1 MRLGVL
7 GPLAVWDDEGEPV
20 RVAETKVR
28 ALLAD
33 LLAHEGGPV
42 SADRLIHDLWGDHL
56 PGNPAGALQA
66 KVSQLRRVLGRE
78 RLVRQPPGYRL
89 RLDPADDVDVARF
102 GRLVAQARS
111 VTDPRARAALLT
123 EALGLWRGAAYADFA
138 DEEFARAARECLA
151 EQRLAVL
158 EERAEARLAA
168 GDHLLLAGE
177 LAALV
182 AEHPLRERLRVV
194 QMQALY
200 RAGHQGEAL
209 ASYEDLRTRLA
220 DELGACPGPA
230 VSALHQAMLRQD
242 PTLSSITPIADGSV
256 GGSAGSAGGSAGSA
270 VILEG
275 PAGAPAGAA
284 VAPAGSAVAPAGP
297 AVAPAG
303 SAVIPAG
310 PAGAPAGA
318 AGAPVP
324 AGPGGGP
331 VPAGHVVVAAEGG
344 PAVVAAEGGPAV
356 VAAEGGPAVVPAAAG
371 QDVTP
376 ATADH
381 TDAPAPAGRAVL
393 PSSGASPAGSPHA
406 GPSRAGAR
414 PAGSSY
420 PAPSHDAPSPAGS
433 SRPGAQPAGS
443 SYPAPPHTPSP
454 HPAPPHLPSPHP
466 ASAHPASA
474 HPASPHPASPH
485 PASPHPASPHPAPAL
500 PETAP
505 APATTAPPAPAPVPG
520 NLPVPLTALIGR
532 EGSLVELSRLLGRQ
546 RLVTLTGPGGVGKTR
561 LAVAA
566 AQEVVGEG
574 SGLPDGAWFVEFA
587 GVRSAGPDDL
597 AGLVAATL
605 GIRDDAPSA
614 PPATG
619 SGATSPVHRL
629 TAALRDRR
637 TLLVLDN
644 CEHVVAA
651 AAELA
656 ALLLRSAPQLRILTT
671 SQEPLA
677 LAGETVF
684 LVEPLPT
691 PDAVRLFTERAAA
704 CAPGFRLGT
713 GEGAAADHAA
723 VAEICRR
730 LDGIPLAL
738 ELAATRVRALGVREL
753 AARLGDR
760 FRVLTSG
767 QRGAP
772 ARQQTLRAMID
783 WSWELLS
790 APERLVLSRLAV
802 HRDGCG
808 LDAAEAVCAGE
819 GVARG
824 AVLDLVTR
832 LVEKSLVVVTDGPA
846 GPRYRLLESVA
857 AYATERLRE
866 TADEPAARERHLRHY
881 LALAE
886 HAEQRLRGPRQR
898 DWLTRLDT
906 EACNLRAALDEAVR
920 RAAAGHSEEAVRL
933 ATALSWWWLL
943 RGRLTEARRGLAAV
957 LTATAGRCDPEL
969 ALLHCG
975 FGLLT
980 GERTVTC
987 HAEAIP
993 DPVRRAR
1000 ALWLNAYGRFS
1011 VGDLDGSR
1019 ALNTRALIH
1028 FEAADEQW
1036 GIAAAL
1042 GLRAALALVRGDL
1055 DGLARDGQRS
1065 RALFRGLGDR
1075 WGELQTVSPLAA
1087 LAEIKGEYEQAAH
1100 RQHEGLQIA
1109 RELSLEAEVS
1119 ARLSGLGRLAL
1130 LAHDFD
1136 RARELHEQARRIAVD
1151 QGYKYG
1157 EIHADMGLALGARR
1171 SGDTDA
1177 AEAHLLRI
1185 RDAHAD
1191 VSSPA
1196 GDHLLHAELG
1206 FLAELRGD
1214 AARSAAHHLRS
1225 LAIAHR
1231 LDEPRALALSLE
1243 GLAGTAALAG
1253 DRSGACC
1260 AALLLGAAH
1269 AARRSVGAPL
1279 PPAERGDVDRVT
1291 AAARAVLGR
1300 RAFTEA
1306 FERGARLSPAEAE
1319 RHARTALA
1327 GLADRAA

>member
-20 RVAETKVR
+20 QVPETKVR

-33 LLAHEGGPV
+33 LLAHDGGPV
-42 SADRLIHDLWGDHL
+42 SADRLIDDLWGDQL

-78 RLVRQPPGYRL
+78 RLLRQPPGYGL
-89 RLDPADDVDVARF
+89 RLDPADEVDVERF
-102 GRLVAQARS
+102 GRLVAEARA
-111 VTDPRARAALLT
+111 VADPRARADLLT
-123 EALGLWRGAAYADFA
+123 EALGLWRGPAYADFA
-138 DEEFARAARECLA
+138 DEEFVRAARECLA

-182 AEHPLRERLRVV
+182 AEHPLRERLRAV

-200 RAGHQGEAL
+200 RSGHQGEAL

-220 DELGACPGPA
+220 AELGACPGPTL
-230 VSALHQAMLRQD
+230 SALHQAMLRQD
-242 PTLSSITPIADGSV
+242 PGLD
-256 GGSAGSAGGSAGSA
+256 
-270 VILEG
+270 
-275 PAGAPAGAA
+275 
-284 VAPAGSAVAPAGP
+284 
-297 AVAPAG
+297 
-303 SAVIPAG
+303 
-310 PAGAPAGA
+310 
-318 AGAPVP
+318 
-324 AGPGGGP
+324 
-331 VPAGHVVVAAEGG
+331 
-344 PAVVAAEGGPAV
+344 
-356 VAAEGGPAVVPAAAG
+356 
-371 QDVTP
+371 
-376 ATADH
+376 AT
-381 TDAPAPAGRAVL
+381 APAPVAGAG
-393 PSSGASPAGSPHA
+393 SWYAGASPAGSPYAGAFAGAGGA
-406 GPSRAGAR
+406 GPVPAGVSYAGQPYGASPYAGAS
-414 PAGSSY
+414 PAAAPNPG
-420 PAPSHDAPSPAGS
+420 PAYGAPSPAAASDPGS
-433 SRPGAQPAGS
+433 SPGTVSPAALSHG
-443 SYPAPPHTPSP
+443 APPSAGPSLTASP
-454 HPAPPHLPSPHP
+454 DAGLSDGEPSHAGPLHGALPPIESPLVTASPSAPPPT
-466 ASAHPASA
+466 AA
-474 HPASPHPASPH
+474 
-485 PASPHPASPHPAPAL
+485 APPRSEDGAV
-500 PETAP
+500 PT
-505 APATTAPPAPAPVPG
+505 PPAPSAPPT

-532 EGSLVELSRLLGRQ
+532 AEALGRLSRLLGRQ

-566 AQEVVGEG
+566 AQDAAAGG
-574 SGLPDGAWFVEFA
+574 GAAGLPDGAWFVEFA
-587 GVRSAGPDDL
+587 GVRSATPDDL
-597 AGLVAATL
+597 AAIVAATL

-619 SGATSPVHRL
+619 TGATSPVHRL

-651 AAELA
+651 AAELV

-677 LAGETVF
+677 LAGEAVF

-704 CAPGFRLGT
+704 CAPGFRLGS
-713 GEGAAADHAA
+713 GEPGGPDGGADHAA

-790 APERLVLSRLAV
+790 PPERTVLSRLAV
-802 HRDGCG
+802 HRDGCD

-819 GVARG
+819 GVAG
-824 AVLDLVTR
+824 DAVLDLVTR
-832 LVEKSLVVVTDGPA
+832 LVEKSLVVVADGPA

-857 AYATERLRE
+857 AYATERLHE
-866 TADEPAARERHLRHY
+866 SADEAAARERHLHHY

-886 HAEQRLRGPRQR
+886 RAEHRLRGPRQQ
-898 DWLTRLDT
+898 DWLARLDT

-920 RAAAGHSEEAVRL
+920 RAAAGHSAEAVRL

-943 RGRLTEARRGLAAV
+943 RGRLTEARRALAAV
-957 LTATAGRCDPEL
+957 LAATAGDPDPEL
-969 ALLHCG
+969 ALLHSG
-975 FGLLT
+975 FVLLT

-987 HAEAIP
+987 DADAVP

-1011 VGDLDGSR
+1011 AGDLDGSR

-1065 RALFRGLGDR
+1065 RALFRDLGDR

-1087 LAEIKGEYEQAAH
+1087 LAEIKGEYAQAAH

-1130 LAHDFD
+1130 LAQDFD
-1136 RARELHEQARRIAVD
+1136 RARDLHEQARRIAVE

-1171 SGDTDA
+1171 AGDIDA

-1206 FLAELRGD
+1206 FIAELRGD
-1214 AARSAAHHLRS
+1214 AAQAAAHHLRGLS
-1225 LAIAHR
+1225 IAHC

-1243 GLAGTAALAG
+1243 GLAGAATLCG
-1253 DRSGACC
+1253 HRSGAGC

-1291 AAARAVLGR
+1291 AAAQEALGP

-1306 FERGARLSPAEAE
+1306 FERGAWLSPAEAE
-1319 RHARTALA
+1319 HQVRTTLAALV
-1327 GLADRAA
+1327 DKAA

>member
-123 EALGLWRGAAYADFA
+123 DALGLWRGPAYADFA

-230 VSALHQAMLRQD
+230 VSALHRAMLRQD
-242 PTLSSITPIADGSV
+242 PALLPTAP
-256 GGSAGSAGGSAGSA
+256 
-270 VILEG
+270 
-275 PAGAPAGAA
+275 APAGAA
-284 VAPAGSAVAPAGP
+284 VTPPGFPVTPPGFPVTPSGFPVTPPGAAAVAPGLAVTPLGAAGVVAGGAVTSADAAGVAAGAAVVPGGP
-297 AVAPAG
+297 AVVPPSVEAVAPGLAVTPVGAAG
-303 SAVIPAG
+303 VAASGAVTSADAAGVGPGLAVTPPGAARDASG
-310 PAGAPAGA
+310 PATTQPATAVVAAGAVELPAGA
-318 AGAPVP
+318 AGAS
-324 AGPGGGP
+324 
-331 VPAGHVVVAAEGG
+331 EG
-344 PAVVAAEGGPAV
+344 
-356 VAAEGGPAVVPAAAG
+356 
-371 QDVTP
+371 
-376 ATADH
+376 
-381 TDAPAPAGRAVL
+381 
-393 PSSGASPAGSPHA
+393 
-406 GPSRAGAR
+406 
-414 PAGSSY
+414 
-420 PAPSHDAPSPAGS
+420 
-433 SRPGAQPAGS
+433 
-443 SYPAPPHTPSP
+443 
-454 HPAPPHLPSPHP
+454 
-466 ASAHPASA
+466 
-474 HPASPHPASPH
+474 
-485 PASPHPASPHPAPAL
+485 
-500 PETAP
+500 
-505 APATTAPPAPAPVPG
+505 APVPG
-520 NLPVPLTALIGR
+520 DLPVPLTALIGR
-532 EGSLVELSRLLGRQ
+532 EESLGRVCRLLDKQ

-566 AQEVVGEG
+566 ARETAGG
-574 SGLPDGAWFVEFA
+574 GAGLPDGAWFVEFA
-587 GVRSAGPDDL
+587 GVRGATPDDL
-597 AGLVAATL
+597 ADLVAATL
-605 GIRDDAPSA
+605 GIRDDAPAA
-614 PPATG
+614 PPVTG
-619 SGATSPVHRL
+619 AGATSPVHRL
-629 TAALRDRR
+629 SAALRDRR

-651 AAELA
+651 AAELV
-656 ALLLRSAPQLRILTT
+656 ALLLRSAPRLRVLTT

-677 LAGETVF
+677 LAGEAVF

-691 PDAVRLFTERAAA
+691 PDAVRLFAERAAD

-713 GEGAAADHAA
+713 GEAAAADHAA

-772 ARQQTLRAMID
+772 ARQQTLRAVID

-790 APERLVLSRLAV
+790 TPERLVLSRLAV

-832 LVEKSLVVVTDGPA
+832 LVEKSLVVVTAGPA

-857 AYATERLRE
+857 AYANERLRE
-866 TADEPAARERHLRHY
+866 SADEPAARRRHLRHY

-920 RAAAGHSEEAVRL
+920 RAAAGHSGEAVRL

-969 ALLHCG
+969 ALLHCA

-987 HAEAIP
+987 HADAVP

-1130 LAHDFD
+1130 LARDFD
-1136 RARELHEQARRIAVD
+1136 RARALHEQARRIAVE

-1171 SGDTDA
+1171 SGDIDA

-1225 LAIAHR
+1225 LTTAR
-1231 LDEPRALALSLE
+1231 SLDEPRALALCLE
-1243 GLAGTAALAG
+1243 GLAGTAALGG
-1253 DRSGACC
+1253 DRPGATC

-1306 FERGARLSPAEAE
+1306 FERGTGLSPAEAE
-1319 RHARTALA
+1319 RHARTTLA

>member
-7 GPLAVWDDEGEPV
+7 GPLAVWDDKGEPV
-20 RVAETKVR
+20 QVPETKVR

-33 LLAHEGGPV
+33 LLAHDGGPV
-42 SADRLIHDLWGDHL
+42 SADRLIHDLWGENL
-56 PGNPAGALQA
+56 PGRPAGALQA

-89 RLDPADDVDVARF
+89 RLDASDEVDAERF
-102 GRLVAQARS
+102 GRLVAEARS

-123 EALGLWRGAAYADFA
+123 EALGLWRGPAYADFA
-138 DEEFARAARECLA
+138 DEEFVRAARQCLT

-182 AEHPLRERLRVV
+182 AEHPLRERLRAV
-194 QMQALY
+194 QMRALY
-200 RAGHQGEAL
+200 RSGHQGEAL
-209 ASYEDLRTRLA
+209 ASYEELRTRLA
-220 DELGACPGPA
+220 GELGACPGPA
-230 VSALHQAMLRQD
+230 LSALHQAMLRQD
-242 PTLSSITPIADGSV
+242 PHLDTP
-256 GGSAGSAGGSAGSA
+256 
-270 VILEG
+270 
-275 PAGAPAGAA
+275 APAD
-284 VAPAGSAVAPAGP
+284 
-297 AVAPAG
+297 
-303 SAVIPAG
+303 
-310 PAGAPAGA
+310 
-318 AGAPVP
+318 
-324 AGPGGGP
+324 
-331 VPAGHVVVAAEGG
+331 
-344 PAVVAAEGGPAV
+344 
-356 VAAEGGPAVVPAAAG
+356 AAAPRRLPS
-371 QDVTP
+371 P
-376 ATADH
+376 ARPEA
-381 TDAPAPAGRAVL
+381 APAPAA
-393 PSSGASPAGSPHA
+393 PAAAPAG
-406 GPSRAGAR
+406 
-414 PAGSSY
+414 
-420 PAPSHDAPSPAGS
+420 
-433 SRPGAQPAGS
+433 
-443 SYPAPPHTPSP
+443 
-454 HPAPPHLPSPHP
+454 
-466 ASAHPASA
+466 
-474 HPASPHPASPH
+474 
-485 PASPHPASPHPAPAL
+485 
-500 PETAP
+500 
-505 APATTAPPAPAPVPG
+505 
-520 NLPVPLTALIGR
+520 LPVPLTALIGR
-532 EGSLVELSRLLGRQ
+532 EAALARLSRLLTRQ

-566 AQEVVGEG
+566 AQDIA
-574 SGLPDGAWFVEFA
+574 SGGPAAGQPDEAWFVEFA
-587 GVRSAGPDDL
+587 GVRSATADDL
-597 AGLVAATL
+597 AEIVAATL

-619 SGATSPVHRL
+619 TGTASPVHRL

-644 CEHVVAA
+644 CEHIVAA

-656 ALLLRSAPQLRILTT
+656 GPLLRGAPRLRILTT

-684 LVEPLPT
+684 LVEPLRT

-704 CAPGFRLGT
+704 CAPGFRLGSGDPDGT
-713 GEGAAADHAA
+713 ADGAGSDHAA

-790 APERLVLSRLAV
+790 TPERTVLSRLAV
-802 HRDGCG
+802 HSDGCD
-808 LDAAEAVCAGE
+808 LAAAEAVCAGE
-819 GVARG
+819 GVAGG

-832 LVEKSLVVVTDGPA
+832 LVEKSLVVVADGPA

-857 AYATERLRE
+857 AYAAERLHE
-866 TADEPAARERHLRHY
+866 TADEAAARERHLHHY

-886 HAEQRLRGPRQR
+886 RAEHRLRGPHQR
-898 DWLTRLDT
+898 DWLARLDT
-906 EACNLRAALDEAVR
+906 EAGNLRAALDEAVR
-920 RAAAGHSEEAVRL
+920 RAAAGRGAEAVRL
-933 ATALSWWWLL
+933 ATALTWWWLL

-957 LTATAGRCDPEL
+957 LAATAGDPDPEL
-969 ALLHCG
+969 AVLHG
-975 FGLLT
+975 AFVLLT
-980 GERTVTC
+980 GERTVPGP
-987 HAEAIP
+987 ADAVP

-1000 ALWLNAYGRFS
+1000 ALWLTAYGMFS
-1011 VGDLDGSR
+1011 AGDLDGSR
-1019 ALNTRALIH
+1019 ALNTRALGD
-1028 FEAADEQW
+1028 FEAAGERW

-1065 RALFRGLGDR
+1065 RALFRELGDR

-1087 LAEIKGEYEQAAH
+1087 LAEIRGEYAQATH
-1100 RQHEGLQIA
+1100 QQHEGLQMA
-1109 RELSLEAEVS
+1109 RELCLQAEVS

-1130 LAHDFD
+1130 LAQDYD
-1136 RARELHEQARRIAVD
+1136 RARELHEQARRIAVE

-1171 SGDTDA
+1171 SGDLDA
-1177 AEAHLLRI
+1177 AEAQLLRI
-1185 RDAHAD
+1185 RDDHAD

-1206 FLAELRGD
+1206 FIGELRGD
-1214 AARSAAHHLRS
+1214 AARAAAHHLRG
-1225 LAIAHR
+1225 LRIAR
-1231 LDEPRALALSLE
+1231 DLDEPRALALSLE
-1243 GLAGTAALAG
+1243 GLAGAAALYG
-1253 DRSGACC
+1253 HRSGATC

-1269 AARRSVGAPL
+1269 TARRSVGAPL

-1291 AAARAVLGR
+1291 AAAQAVVGM
-1300 RAFTEA
+1300 RAFREA
-1306 FERGARLSPAEAE
+1306 FERGAWLGPAEAE
-1319 RHARTALA
+1319 RHACAALA
-1327 GLADRAA
+1327 GLLGKAA

>member
-7 GPLAVWDDEGEPV
+7 GPLAVWDDDGEQL
-20 RVAETKVR
+20 RVPETKVR

-33 LLAHEGGPV
+33 LLAHDGGPV
-42 SADRLIHDLWGDHL
+42 SADRLIDDLWGEHL

-78 RLVRQPPGYRL
+78 RLLRQPPGYGL
-89 RLDPADDVDVARF
+89 RLDPADDVDADRF
-102 GRLVAQARS
+102 GRLVAESRS
-111 VTDPRARAALLT
+111 VADPRRRADLLT
-123 EALGLWRGAAYADFA
+123 EALGLWRGPAYADFA
-138 DEEFARAARECLA
+138 DEEFVRAARECLA

-182 AEHPLRERLRVV
+182 AEHPLRERLRAV

-220 DELGACPGPA
+220 TELGACPAPA
-230 VSALHQAMLRQD
+230 LSALHQAMLRQD
-242 PTLSSITPIADGSV
+242 PALAAPPPYADPLRGARPYAGSLEGAPPRAGSPEEARPYVGSPEGAPPRAWLSSAASPR
-256 GGSAGSAGGSAGSA
+256 AG
-270 VILEG
+270 L
-275 PAGAPAGAA
+275 PQ
-284 VAPAGSAVAPAGP
+284 AGP
-297 AVAPAG
+297 LQ
-303 SAVIPAG
+303 
-310 PAGAPAGA
+310 GA
-318 AGAPVP
+318 
-324 AGPGGGP
+324 
-331 VPAGHVVVAAEGG
+331 
-344 PAVVAAEGGPAV
+344 
-356 VAAEGGPAVVPAAAG
+356 
-371 QDVTP
+371 
-376 ATADH
+376 
-381 TDAPAPAGRAVL
+381 L
-393 PSSGASPAGSPHA
+393 PHDGLPHA
-406 GPSRAGAR
+406 GPQHAGQPHAA
-414 PAGSSY
+414 PPQAGQPY
-420 PAPSHDAPSPAGS
+420 PATAHRDASHAAASHRAASDPGAPHSDAGDADPAHTDAAYADPSHADPSHAG
-433 SRPGAQPAGS
+433 QPSA
-443 SYPAPPHTPSP
+443 APPHTGLPHTDLR
-454 HPAPPHLPSPHP
+454 HPAQPQAAATTPAGPQHAGPPQAAAAPNVLPSAQP
-466 ASAHPASA
+466 AA
-474 HPASPHPASPH
+474 ASP
-485 PASPHPASPHPAPAL
+485 
-500 PETAP
+500 
-505 APATTAPPAPAPVPG
+505 TAPPSAQPAPRPEVPQVAAG
-520 NLPVPLTALIGR
+520 AAPSANLPVPLTALIGR
-532 EGSLVELSRLLGRQ
+532 EEALGVISRMLGRQ

-566 AQEVVGEG
+566 AQDTLTGG
-574 SGLPDGAWFVEFA
+574 GGLPDGAWFVEFA
-587 GVRSAGPDDL
+587 GVRSATPDDL

-619 SGATSPVHRL
+619 TGATSPVHRL

-651 AAELA
+651 AADLV

-677 LAGETVF
+677 LAGEAVF

-691 PDAVRLFTERAAA
+691 PDAVQLFTERAAA
-704 CAPGFRLGT
+704 CAPGFRLDG
-713 GEGAAADHAA
+713 GEGSERAA

-772 ARQQTLRAMID
+772 ARQQTLRAVID

-790 APERLVLSRLAV
+790 PPERLVLSRLAV

-819 GVARG
+819 GVAG
-824 AVLDLVTR
+824 ADVLDLVTR

-857 AYATERLRE
+857 AYATERLHE
-866 TADEPAARERHLRHY
+866 TADEAAARERHLHHY

-886 HAEQRLRGPRQR
+886 HAEHRLRGPEQR
-898 DWLTRLDT
+898 DWLARLDT

-920 RAAAGHSEEAVRL
+920 RAADGRSEEAVRL

-943 RGRLTEARRGLAAV
+943 RGRLTEARRALAAV
-957 LTATAGRCDPEL
+957 LAATAGHCDPEL
-969 ALLHCG
+969 ALLHGG
-975 FGLLT
+975 FLLLT

-987 HAEAIP
+987 CADAVP

-1019 ALNTRALIH
+1019 ALNTRALLH

-1055 DGLARDGQRS
+1055 DGLARDGRRS
-1065 RALFRGLGDR
+1065 RALFRERGDR

-1087 LAEIKGEYEQAAH
+1087 LAEIKGEYAQAAH

-1130 LAHDFD
+1130 LAQDFD

-1171 SGDTDA
+1171 SGDIDA

-1206 FLAELRGD
+1206 FIAELRGD
-1214 AARSAAHHLRS
+1214 AARSAAHHLRG
-1225 LAIAHR
+1225 LRIAR
-1231 LDEPRALALSLE
+1231 CLDEPRALALSLE
-1243 GLAGTAALAG
+1243 GLAGTAALSG
-1253 DRSGACC
+1253 HRSGATC

-1279 PPAERGDVDRVT
+1279 PPAERGDVDRIT
-1291 AAARAVLGR
+1291 AAARDVLGE

-1306 FERGARLSPAEAE
+1306 FERGAWLSPAEAE
-1319 RHARTALA
+1319 HHARTALA
-1327 GLADRAA
+1327 ALADKAA

>member
-7 GPLAVWDDEGEPV
+7 GPLAVWDDDGEQLQVP
-20 RVAETKVR
+20 ETKVR

-33 LLAHEGGPV
+33 LLAHDGGPV
-42 SADRLIHDLWGDHL
+42 SADRLIDDLWGDRL

-78 RLVRQPPGYRL
+78 RLLRQPPGYGL
-89 RLDPADDVDVARF
+89 RLGPADDVDADRF
-102 GRLVAQARS
+102 GRLVAEARS
-111 VTDPRARAALLT
+111 VADPRRRAGLLT
-123 EALGLWRGAAYADFA
+123 EALGLWRGPAYADFA
-138 DEEFARAARECLA
+138 DEGFVRAARECLA

-182 AEHPLRERLRVV
+182 TEHPLRERLRAV
-194 QMQALY
+194 QMRALY

-220 DELGACPGPA
+220 TELGACPAPA
-230 VSALHQAMLRQD
+230 LSALHQAMLRQD
-242 PTLSSITPIADGSV
+242 PDLDATLPSTAPPHPGSSY
-256 GGSAGSAGGSAGSA
+256 
-270 VILEG
+270 
-275 PAGAPAGAA
+275 AA
-284 VAPAGSAVAPAGP
+284 VAP
-297 AVAPAG
+297 
-303 SAVIPAG
+303 
-310 PAGAPAGA
+310 
-318 AGAPVP
+318 
-324 AGPGGGP
+324 
-331 VPAGHVVVAAEGG
+331 
-344 PAVVAAEGGPAV
+344 
-356 VAAEGGPAVVPAAAG
+356 
-371 QDVTP
+371 T
-376 ATADH
+376 
-381 TDAPAPAGRAVL
+381 
-393 PSSGASPAGSPHA
+393 ASPS
-406 GPSRAGAR
+406 AR
-414 PAGSSY
+414 PAPPTPTALTT
-420 PAPSHDAPSPAGS
+420 PAALTTPTTPTIPTTPTPPTTRTTPTAP
-433 SRPGAQPAGS
+433 
-443 SYPAPPHTPSP
+443 TT
-454 HPAPPHLPSPHP
+454 P
-466 ASAHPASA
+466 ASAHPGA
-474 HPASPHPASPH
+474 HPDVPRAA
-485 PASPHPASPHPAPAL
+485 APS
-500 PETAP
+500 
-505 APATTAPPAPAPVPG
+505 AT
-520 NLPVPLTALIGR
+520 LPVPLTALIGR
-532 EGSLVELSRLLGRQ
+532 EEALGRISRMLGRQ

-566 AQEVVGEG
+566 AHDAVTGGGE
-574 SGLPDGAWFVEFA
+574 LPDGAWFVEFA

-619 SGATSPVHRL
+619 TGAASPVHRL

-651 AAELA
+651 TAELV

-677 LAGETVF
+677 LAGEAVF

-704 CAPGFRLGT
+704 CAPGFRLGA
-713 GEGAAADHAA
+713 GEGPEHAA

-790 APERLVLSRLAV
+790 PPERLVLSRLAV

-819 GVARG
+819 GVAG
-824 AVLDLVTR
+824 ADVLDLVTR

-857 AYATERLRE
+857 AYATERLHE
-866 TADEPAARERHLRHY
+866 TADEAAARERHLHHY

-886 HAEQRLRGPRQR
+886 RAEHRLRGPGQR
-898 DWLTRLDT
+898 DWLARLDT

-920 RAAAGHSEEAVRL
+920 RAADGRSEEAVRL

-943 RGRLTEARRGLAAV
+943 RGRLTEGRRALAAV
-957 LTATAGRCDPEL
+957 LAATAGHCDPEL
-969 ALLHCG
+969 ALLHSG
-975 FGLLT
+975 FVLLT

-987 HAEAIP
+987 CADAVP

-1019 ALNTRALIH
+1019 ALNTRALLH

-1055 DGLARDGQRS
+1055 DGLARDGRRS
-1065 RALFRGLGDR
+1065 RALFRELGDR

-1087 LAEIKGEYEQAAH
+1087 LAEIKGEYAQAAH

-1130 LAHDFD
+1130 LAQDFD
-1136 RARELHEQARRIAVD
+1136 RARELHEQARRIAVE

-1171 SGDTDA
+1171 SGDIDA

-1206 FLAELRGD
+1206 FIAELRGD
-1214 AARSAAHHLRS
+1214 AARSAAHHLRG
-1225 LAIAHR
+1225 LRIARR

-1243 GLAGTAALAG
+1243 GLAGTAALCG
-1253 DRSGACC
+1253 HRSGATC

-1279 PPAERGDVDRVT
+1279 PPAERGDADRIT
-1291 AAARAVLGR
+1291 AAAQGVLGG

-1306 FERGARLSPAEAE
+1306 FERGAWLGPAEAE
-1319 RHARTALA
+1319 HHARTALA
-1327 GLADRAA
+1327 ALADKAA

>member
-7 GPLAVWDDEGEPV
+7 GPLAVWDDEGQPV
-20 RVAETKVR
+20 QVPETKVR

-33 LLAHEGGPV
+33 LLAHDGGPV
-42 SADRLIHDLWGDHL
+42 SADRLIHDLWGDSL

-66 KVSQLRRVLGRE
+66 KVSQLRRVIGRE

-89 RLDPADDVDVARF
+89 RLDAADEVDADRF
-102 GRLVAQARS
+102 GGLVAEART

-123 EALGLWRGAAYADFA
+123 EALGLWRGPAYADFA
-138 DEEFARAARECLA
+138 DEEFVRAARECLA

-158 EERAEARLAA
+158 EEQAEARLAA

-182 AEHPLRERLRVV
+182 AQHPLRERLRAV

-220 DELGACPGPA
+220 GELGACPGPA
-230 VSALHQAMLRQD
+230 LSTLHQAMLRQD
-242 PTLSSITPIADGSV
+242 PGL
-256 GGSAGSAGGSAGSA
+256 
-270 VILEG
+270 
-275 PAGAPAGAA
+275 
-284 VAPAGSAVAPAGP
+284 
-297 AVAPAG
+297 
-303 SAVIPAG
+303 
-310 PAGAPAGA
+310 
-318 AGAPVP
+318 
-324 AGPGGGP
+324 
-331 VPAGHVVVAAEGG
+331 
-344 PAVVAAEGGPAV
+344 
-356 VAAEGGPAVVPAAAG
+356 AAA
-371 QDVTP
+371 
-376 ATADH
+376 
-381 TDAPAPAGRAVL
+381 
-393 PSSGASPAGSPHA
+393 
-406 GPSRAGAR
+406 
-414 PAGSSY
+414 
-420 PAPSHDAPSPAGS
+420 
-433 SRPGAQPAGS
+433 
-443 SYPAPPHTPSP
+443 APP
-454 HPAPPHLPSPHP
+454 PAD
-466 ASAHPASA
+466 A
-474 HPASPHPASPH
+474 
-485 PASPHPASPHPAPAL
+485 APAL
-500 PETAP
+500 PSPVRPEAGP
-505 APATTAPPAPAPVPG
+505 ADPGPDPDPAPAPPAG
-520 NLPVPLTALIGR
+520 LPVPLTALIGR
-532 EGSLVELSRLLGRQ
+532 EQALGRLARLLARQ

-566 AQEVVGEG
+566 AQDIA
-574 SGLPDGAWFVEFA
+574 SGGTAARLPDGAWFVEFA
-587 GVRSAGPDDL
+587 GVRSATPDDL
-597 AGLVAATL
+597 AEIVAAAL
-605 GIRDDAPSA
+605 GIRHDAPSA

-619 SGATSPVHRL
+619 TGAASAVRRL

-651 AAELA
+651 AAELV
-656 ALLLRSAPQLRILTT
+656 ALLLRGAPQLRVLTT

-684 LVEPLPT
+684 LVEPLHT

-704 CAPGFRLGT
+704 CAPGFRLGADEP
-713 GEGAAADHAA
+713 EGTPHGAGSDHAA

-783 WSWELLS
+783 WSWELLD
-790 APERLVLSRLAV
+790 APERLVLGRLAV
-802 HRDGCG
+802 HSDGCD
-808 LDAAEAVCAGE
+808 LAAAEAVCAGE
-819 GVARG
+819 GVAGG

-832 LVEKSLVVVTDGPA
+832 LVEKSLVVVADGPT

-857 AYATERLRE
+857 AYSVERLRE
-866 TADEPAARERHLRHY
+866 TADETAARERHLRHY

-886 HAEQRLRGPRQR
+886 RAERRLRGPHQR
-898 DWLTRLDT
+898 DWLARLDT
-906 EACNLRAALDEAVR
+906 EAGNLRAALDEAVR
-920 RAAAGHSEEAVRL
+920 RAAAGRSTEAVRL

-943 RGRLTEARRGLAAV
+943 RGRITEARRSLAAV
-957 LTATAGRCDPEL
+957 LAATAGDTDPEL
-969 ALLHCG
+969 ALLHG
-975 FGLLT
+975 AFVLLT
-980 GERTVTC
+980 GERTVIGTTD
-987 HAEAIP
+987 AVP

-1000 ALWLNAYGRFS
+1000 ALWLTAYGMFS

-1019 ALNTRALIH
+1019 AWNTRALDH
-1028 FEAADEQW
+1028 FEAADEPW

-1042 GLRAALALVRGDL
+1042 GLRAVLALVRGDL

-1065 RALFRGLGDR
+1065 RALFRDLGDR

-1087 LAEIKGEYEQAAH
+1087 LAEIKGEYAQAAH
-1100 RQHEGLQIA
+1100 RQHEGLQMA
-1109 RELSLEAEVS
+1109 RELCLEAEVS

-1130 LAHDFD
+1130 LERNFD
-1136 RARELHEQARRIAVD
+1136 RARELHEQARRIAVE

-1171 SGDTDA
+1171 AGDVDG

-1185 RDAHAD
+1185 RDQHAC

-1206 FLAELRGD
+1206 FIAELRGD
-1214 AARSAAHHLRS
+1214 AAQAAAHHLRG
-1225 LAIAHR
+1225 LEIAR
-1231 LDEPRALALSLE
+1231 TLDEPRARALSLE
-1243 GLAGTAALAG
+1243 GLAGTATLYG
-1253 DRSGACC
+1253 HRPGAAC

-1291 AAARAVLGR
+1291 AAAQAVMGV
-1300 RAFTEA
+1300 RAFQES
-1306 FERGARLSPAEAE
+1306 FERGAWLSPDEAE
-1319 RHARTALA
+1319 RHACTTLD
-1327 GLADRAA
+1327 GLTDQAA